1 MMNRGVFSPGCGM
14 QLQAELWEPV
24 NVTVDPDLRVRLF
37 RGELN
42 VVHCVTCDSSVAL
55 PVPLMDHDSARR
67 FAVQHV
73 PIETLADPR
82 RQLKLTPDG
91 TVECPPSI
99 AQQYAASTYLLAPH
113 VVFSND
119 EMIRYIEFWEAL
131 AVCHD
136 DPRRLEVASRRKQSP
151 VDTGMILQ

>member
-1 MMNRGVFSPGCGM
+1 MSRSRRIALFCPGCGM
-14 QLQAELWEPV
+14 QLQAELWESV

-37 RGELN
+37 RRELN

-55 PVPLMDHDSARR
+55 PVPLLYHDSARR

-82 RQLKLTPDG
+82 QQLHFTPDG

-99 AQQYAASTYLLAPH
+99 AQQYATFAYLLAPH

-119 EMIRYIEFWEAL
+119 EMIRYIEFREAL

-136 DPRRLEVASRRKQSP
+136 DP
-151 VDTGMILQ
+151 